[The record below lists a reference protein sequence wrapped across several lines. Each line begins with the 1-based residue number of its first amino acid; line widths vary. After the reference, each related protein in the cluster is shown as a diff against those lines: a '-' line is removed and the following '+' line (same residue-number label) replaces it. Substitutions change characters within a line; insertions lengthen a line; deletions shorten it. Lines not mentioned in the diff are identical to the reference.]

1 MSATSGGAVDL
12 SDLNGLFKKQFAPS
26 LVDLKPDHCIVQDLI
41 EWVPSDKLNGEFY
54 AVPTVLRSNQGVTY
68 LGESGAVGTLKSPKA
83 GVMKEAQIK
92 GSEINVRGQI
102 SYKTLSQAASKG
114 AQAFEKSSAW
124 LVNDLQETATIRL
137 EIATLYGQTGLG
149 IVESATDLTGGVA
162 NIVITDA
169 TFAPGLWVNLEGATL
184 DSFTGTTKNNGSGAL
199 TIQSVTTSSR
209 TIKVSFSGTL
219 ATECAAGDVLYFEGA
234 NAGSSVFNE
243 MCGLF
248 AQASAVTGTLFAIDR
263 AAYALMQ
270 GNVVSSVGQPTK
282 AKFIDAAMKA
292 VDKGAMGEMIVL
304 VGTKCWSALNAENM
318 ALQRFDGSYSEE
330 KAKSGSKEI
339 IYSKVGGNLKIV
351 CHPMIKNGDAIMFQ
365 KDDVYFVGS
374 SKPTF
379 EVPGFKEQFFRFVQD
394 SNACELQNYSDVA
407 VYLEKPARSVV
418 MSGLTYA

>member
-162 NIVITDA
+162 NIVHHRRDLR
-169 TFAPGLWVNLEGATL
+169 PGPLGEPGGRDPRQLHRDHQEQRFGRADHPVGHHLEPH
-184 DSFTGTTKNNGSGAL
+184 D
-199 TIQSVTTSSR
+199 Q
-209 TIKVSFSGTL
+209 
-219 ATECAAGDVLYFEGA
+219 
-234 NAGSSVFNE
+234 
-243 MCGLF
+243 GL
-248 AQASAVTGTLFAIDR
+248 
-263 AAYALMQ
+263 
-270 GNVVSSVGQPTK
+270 
-282 AKFIDAAMKA
+282 
-292 VDKGAMGEMIVL
+292 
-304 VGTKCWSALNAENM
+304 
-318 ALQRFDGSYSEE
+318 LQRD
-330 KAKSGSKEI
+330 
-339 IYSKVGGNLKIV
+339 
-351 CHPMIKNGDAIMFQ
+351 PGDR
-365 KDDVYFVGS
+365 VRG
-374 SKPTF
+374 
-379 EVPGFKEQFFRFVQD
+379 R
-394 SNACELQNYSDVA
+394 
-407 VYLEKPARSVV
+407 
-418 MSGLTYA
+418 